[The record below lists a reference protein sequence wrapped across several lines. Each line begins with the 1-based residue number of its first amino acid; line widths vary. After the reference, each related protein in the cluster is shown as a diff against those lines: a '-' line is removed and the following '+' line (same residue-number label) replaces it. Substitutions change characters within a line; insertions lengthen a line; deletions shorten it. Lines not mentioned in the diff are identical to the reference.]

1 MAISDKNVLSFT
13 SQDYDTALDEI
24 MSTKRDLMPEYTDDT
39 DTDFGNLILTYC
51 AMLFDILSNKLDY
64 SVNEAIPMLCETMKA
79 MYKHCKWIG
88 YKPRSNQ
95 SATTTFE
102 ITILNEGE
110 IQYIT
115 KGSKV
120 TMESM
125 INNEYVIYEIAENV
139 VCDPPDGLAEGEQ
152 YKVTCKG
159 IQGETV
165 TEELGESDGSDDQ
178 VFYLNY
184 YPYVEGS
191 LELEAQFSDG
201 RSEYYTVNENNSF
214 VGAGKLDRNIVLEQV
229 DSNTVSVRFGDGIN
243 GKVPEDGTTI
253 IAHYRIGGGIIG
265 NRPVGVIN
273 TPLFDMPNN
282 FLSIENITEAKGG
295 KDSEDVD
302 DIQDTVSKGRHKII
316 YSLMRKIDFE
326 NFLAKPQRQ
335 LYIEKFKVCQDKL
348 LPLLSHRPIAFYLK
362 PWDGYIMDEAYVAKL
377 KEEMEQFRLLDDTYY
392 FYNVEPVYVK
402 VKISIMSDG
411 MTIES
416 QLENSLV
423 YMLRDYID
431 SLEIGGDDI
440 NYKDYVGLYSDDIRN
455 KARSVEGV
463 KRFISMDILDVK
475 YDTDEVGSKEK
486 ISENVYDMVLKRGQV
501 FAIENVE
508 TDIIVEF
515 V

>member
-13 SQDYDTALDEI
+13 SQDYDTILEEI
-24 MSTKRDLMPEYTDDT
+24 MNTKHDLMPEYTDDT

-51 AMLFDILSNKLDY
+51 AMMFDILSNKLDY
-64 SVNEAIPMLCETMKA
+64 SVNEAIPTICETMKA
-79 MYKHCKWIG
+79 MYKHCKWVG

-110 IQYIT
+110 IQYVT

-125 INNEYVIYEIAENV
+125 VNNDYVIYEIIEDV
-139 VCDPPDGLAEGEQ
+139 VCEAPDGLEDGEQ
-152 YKVTCKG
+152 YTVTCKG

-165 TEELGESDGSDDQ
+165 VEELGMSDGSDDQ
-178 VFYLNY
+178 TFYLNY

-191 LELEAQFSDG
+191 LELEVQFADG
-201 RSEYYTVNENNSF
+201 RSEYYVANENNSF
-214 VGAGKLDRNIVLEQV
+214 VGVGKLDRNIVLEQV

-243 GKVPEDGTTI
+243 GKIPEDGTTI
-253 IAHYRIGGGIIG
+253 FARYRIGGGVIG
-265 NRPVGVIN
+265 NRPIGVIN

-282 FLSIENITEAKGG
+282 FLSIVNITEAKGG

-302 DIQDTVSKGRHKII
+302 DIKETIFKGRHKTI
-316 YSLMRKIDFE
+316 YSLMRKTDFE
-326 NFLAKPQRQ
+326 NFLSKPQRHI
-335 LYIEKFKVCQDKL
+335 YIEKFKVCQDKL

-362 PWDGYIMDEAYVAKL
+362 PWDSYTMDKVYVAKL
-377 KEEMEQFRLLDDTYY
+377 KEEMENFRLIDDTYY
-392 FYNVEPVYVK
+392 FYDVEPIYVK
-402 VKISIMSDG
+402 IKVSIMSDG
-411 MTIES
+411 MTIEN
-416 QLENSLV
+416 QLGNALV
-423 YMLRDYID
+423 YAIKDYID

-440 NYKDYVGLYSDDIRN
+440 NYKDYVGLYADDVRN
-455 KARSVEGV
+455 ITRSIEGV
-463 KRFISMDILDVK
+463 KRFISMDVLDVK
-475 YDTDEVGSKEK
+475 YSNDEVSYKEK
-486 ISENVYDMVLKRGQV
+486 VSENVYDMVLKRGQL

-508 TDIIVEF
+508 NDVIVEF